1 VRRVHRGRGRRTT
14 LGGVWK
20 WTPLIG
26 VPCAVLFV
34 ETWLNTQTFQNDYEV
49 AQINQRIKSLQQAL
63 DTFEVAQARLEALD
77 RIDVAVQETDLV
89 EPEPGQI
96 EVIYYA
102 ESDETPDDGVVSY
115 VMASRPTGAVV
126 REPR

>member
-1 VRRVHRGRGRRTT
+1 MRRAYRGRGRRTT
-14 LGGVWK
+14 FGGIWK
-20 WTPLIG
+20 WTLLIL

-34 ETWLNTQTFQNDYEV
+34 ETWLNTQTFQNDYEM
-49 AQINQRIKSLQQAL
+49 AQINQRINALQLAL
-63 DTFEVAQARLEALD
+63 DTFEVQQARLEALD

-96 EVIYYA
+96 QVIYYA
-102 ESDETPDDGVVSY
+102 ESDEAPADGAVSY
-115 VMASRPTGAVV
+115 VMASRPTGATV